1 MSSLLLVLKIIAIIL
16 LFILFFVLIII
27 AALLFMP
34 ISYYFESKNKDKLY
48 ISLKLFVLFKML
60 GFYYFYNN
68 GIGQSR
74 LILFWKS
81 FEFDKL
87 FGPKRNDRIKKNKKA
102 SKHLKKD
109 IINIIKE
116 KYELFKGI
124 VNKKEIFNQS
134 IALIKKL
141 IKALKNKYFKISVY
155 FGLSEPDKTG
165 IALGL
170 GCIIKSMI
178 PIEIELKPDFEN
190 ECFEYNADMM
200 GKTTIFFLIVPIINF
215 ILKKPVRN
223 LIFKGKD
230 E

>member
-1 MSSLLLVLKIIAIIL
+1 MSLLLLVLKIIAIIL

-109 IINIIKE
+109 IIN
-116 KYELFKGI
+116 
-124 VNKKEIFNQS
+124 
-134 IALIKKL
+134 
-141 IKALKNKYFKISVY
+141 
-155 FGLSEPDKTG
+155 
-165 IALGL
+165 
-170 GCIIKSMI
+170 
-178 PIEIELKPDFEN
+178 
-190 ECFEYNADMM
+190 
-200 GKTTIFFLIVPIINF
+200 KTT
-215 ILKKPVRN
+215 KKYLRK
-223 LIFKGKD
+223 KGTKK
-230 E
+230 